1 MLELGFALTAD
12 GVYGPESKAACV
24 AFQKD
29 RGMSADGIVGPAT
42 WKQCFGT

>member
-1 MLELGFALTAD
+1 MTLLGID
-12 GVYGPESKAACV
+12 VSHWQAACA

-42 WKQCFGT
+42 WRQCFGT